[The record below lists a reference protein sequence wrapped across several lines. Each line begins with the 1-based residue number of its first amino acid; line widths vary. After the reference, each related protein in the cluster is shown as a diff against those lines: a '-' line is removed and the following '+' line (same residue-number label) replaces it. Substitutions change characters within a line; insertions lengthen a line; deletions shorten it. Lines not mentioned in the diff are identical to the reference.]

1 MREVQR
7 FNKVLKSGVLLGDV
21 ILLNFLLWG
30 FNFFWGNRFWCS
42 NCGSILQGMT
52 LITLCYL
59 LCNAHSG
66 VILHRPVVRTEQ
78 IMLRLLRNM
87 VPFVFL
93 SICVLLLFHF
103 KFSDSHLS
111 SIFYPD
117 HFCSIKS
124 TVSITVFIGLKING
138 CLKNLIFIQHLYQNS
153 ISGKSFLRRLKSGN

>member
-66 VILHRPVVRTEQ
+66 VILHRPVVRN
-78 IMLRLLRNM
+78 RLC
-87 VPFVFL
+87 FVCSVIWF
-93 SICVLLLFHF
+93 LLFF
-103 KFSDSHLS
+103 FQFAYYFFFILNFQILEFLGFSIL
-111 SIFYPD
+111 
-117 HFCSIKS
+117 
-124 TVSITVFIGLKING
+124 
-138 CLKNLIFIQHLYQNS
+138 LY
-153 ISGKSFLRRLKSGN
+153 